1 MSDRYKYAI
10 NGIYKCE
17 NFAEQV
23 EQNRFPENELG
34 SLGGISGWC
43 FTCTLIAENG
53 QAFLYP
59 SIFGMVR
66 CTHEM
71 KFYMPLKFYCSSE
84 ILNFHC
90 PQFVEEAR
98 KIVSSGLNPWDFFR
112 CLQILHGVRLQIDYC
127 DSFDLLNVA
136 HFFNLS
142 NVIRYC
148 DQFCTSTGYYQF
160 EFISFDKDIKFNL
173 RHTLTEKLRNRGWK
187 DVVEIAK
194 KLNLKEATGE
204 AMKTFVAKILY
215 T

>member
-23 EQNRFPENELG
+23 EQNRFPEYELG
-34 SLGGISGWC
+34 SLGGIAGW
-43 FTCTLIAENG
+43 
-53 QAFLYP
+53 Y
-59 SIFGMVR
+59 
-66 CTHEM
+66 
-71 KFYMPLKFYCSSE
+71 E

-90 PQFVEEAR
+90 PQFVEEAET
-98 KIVSSGLNPWDFFR
+98 IVSSGLNPWDFFR

-127 DSFDLLNVA
+127 DCFDLLNVA
-136 HFFNLS
+136 HLFNLS

-148 DQFCTSTGYYQF
+148 DQLCTKDSNKHYQF

-173 RHTLTEKLRNRGWK
+173 RHTLTEKLKNRGWK

-215 T
+215 N